1 MRDRIL
7 TATLRIKDTWVS
19 GGEKR
24 GAATRGQKRDSAG
37 IYGPGFFFVPHS
49 PPPTTSFIRAIFV
62 IVLVLFIF
70 LSCYFAFDELCNG
83 RG

>member
-1 MRDRIL
+1 MRERIL

-37 IYGPGFFFVPHS
+37 IYGPGFFSSLTALLRQHRLF
-49 PPPTTSFIRAIFV
+49 
-62 IVLVLFIF
+62 VLFLLLF
-70 LSCYFAFDELCNG
+70 
-83 RG
+83 